1 MGQLGL
7 GGGGGVGGGVGKQPR
22 SDPEESCS
30 TCHYR
35 IDFLSSTTR
44 TYMFVGHHLP
54 GRHPPHSN
62 MPCMML
68 LVWHASQCYTFL
80 PVEKVQGQTWLVW
93 FQHKPGILDQGQ
105 DQVRPTYNIAQG
117 TTPRKLTSTQFIAV
131 VSTGTRF
138 RLTRSRASSCLASFE
153 VFRTRIFNPFFS
165 CALLRTRSS
174 Q

>member
-7 GGGGGVGGGVGKQPR
+7 GGGGGRGGGPR
-22 SDPEESCS
+22 SDPEESHS

-54 GRHPPHSN
+54 GHHPQHSN
-62 MPCMML
+62 MPCPML
-68 LVWHASQCYTFL
+68 LVWRASQCYPFL

-93 FQHKPGILDQGQ
+93 FQHRPGILDQGQ

-131 VSTGTRF
+131 VGMGKRF
-138 RLTRSRASSCLASFE
+138 GLGRSRASSCLASFE
-153 VFRTRIFNPFFS
+153 VVRTWIFNPFFS
-165 CALLRTRSS
+165 YTLLRMRSS